1 MSAGHV
7 IIPYKLACP
16 PFSYD
21 RNGNSPYFIHSY
33 SVPPFSSKFPACSK
47 ALKKHD
53 KTVVLD
59 TRARFMR
66 NVVNQQPFTHYPRL
80 LEMLQEMEETFK
92 EIDASQGDTAR
103 PLEDEERLFLEAIRG
118 LNQEASSMQREEK
131 ADLGHAS
138 STSDQEHSADD
149 QPAASDA
156 AATAGGAAAAND
168 ATGTASQ
175 SVSQTKRPA
184 AQKTAA
190 AIVPEWRGGA
200 GDGDGAG
207 AGDHAEGGATSK
219 EEPPAEEV
227 EAEPAGG
234 ESAGKRRRV

>member
-1 MSAGHV
+1 M
-7 IIPYKLACP
+7 
-16 PFSYD
+16 
-21 RNGNSPYFIHSY
+21 
-33 SVPPFSSKFPACSK
+33 
-47 ALKKHD
+47 
-53 KTVVLD
+53 VLD

-131 ADLGHAS
+131 ADLGHTS

-156 AATAGGAAAAND
+156 AATGRNAATPINATTNNDTRGAA
-168 ATGTASQ
+168 SE
-175 SVSQTKRPA
+175 SVSQSKRLKT
-184 AQKTAA
+184 QKPAA
-190 AIVPEWRGGA
+190 AIVPEWRGGT

-207 AGDHAEGGATSK
+207 LGAGAGEHAKGGGKLK
-219 EEPPAEEV
+219 EARPAEEV